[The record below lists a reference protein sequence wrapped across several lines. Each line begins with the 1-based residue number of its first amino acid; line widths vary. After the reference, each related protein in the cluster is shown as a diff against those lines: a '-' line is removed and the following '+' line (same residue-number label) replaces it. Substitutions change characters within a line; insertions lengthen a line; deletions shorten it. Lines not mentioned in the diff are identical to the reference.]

1 MWYTKGQYGY
11 EYNVSIVERT
21 GSMKHPDRQE
31 CERLLNE
38 YKTPEH
44 VKGHCRAVAD
54 MACTVA
60 EELNKHGFDLD
71 TELILAAGL
80 LHDIA
85 RVEDRHWDV
94 GAELMDELGYHEEAK
109 IIKVHMTYSPF
120 SDINDVNETDLVC
133 LGDRTVLEDEYVGL
147 DKRIDYV
154 IDKAKKNGNP
164 QAEPIILEKK
174 KQTRGFISQIEDVIG
189 MSLDDLMKGKE

>member
-1 MWYTKGQYGY
+1 M
-11 EYNVSIVERT
+11 S
-21 GSMKHPDRQE
+21 HPDRQE

-38 YKTPEH
+38 YNTPEH
-44 VKGHCRAVAD
+44 VKRHCRAVAN

-60 EELNKHGFDLD
+60 EELNKNGFELD
-71 TELILAAGL
+71 VHLILAAGL

-94 GAELMDELGYHEEAK
+94 GAELMDKLGYHREAQ

-120 SDINDVNETDLVC
+120 SDISEVTETDMVC

-154 IDKAKKNGNP
+154 INKAKANGNP

-174 KQTRGFISQIEDVIG
+174 KETRRFIHQIEEVIG
-189 MSLDDLMKGKE
+189 CSIDELMKGKA

>member
-1 MWYTKGQYGY
+1 
-11 EYNVSIVERT
+11 
-21 GSMKHPDRQE
+21 MKHPDRQE
-31 CERLLNE
+31 CERLLTE
-38 YKTPEH
+38 YGTPEH
-44 VKGHCRAVAD
+44 VKRHCRAVTD
-54 MACTVA
+54 MACAVA
-60 EELNKHGFDLD
+60 EELNKHGFSLNIP
-71 TELILAAGL
+71 LITAAGL

-94 GAELMDELGYHEEAK
+94 GAELMEKLGYSREAD

-120 SDINDVNETDLVC
+120 SDIKDVTETDMVC

-154 IDKAKKNGNP
+154 INKAKKGGNP

-174 KQTRGFISQIEDVIG
+174 KQTRQFIDQIEDVIG
-189 MSLDDLMKGKE
+189 CSLDDLMKGKA

>member
-1 MWYTKGQYGY
+1 
-11 EYNVSIVERT
+11 
-21 GSMKHPDRQE
+21 MKHPDRQE

-44 VKGHCRAVAD
+44 VKRHCRAVAD
-54 MACTVA
+54 MAYTVA
-60 EELNKHGFDLD
+60 EELNKHDFKLDLK
-71 TELILAAGL
+71 LILAAGL

-94 GAELMDELGYHEEAK
+94 GAELMDKLGYHREAE

-120 SDINDVNETDLVC
+120 SDINDVTETDMVC

-154 IDKAKKNGNP
+154 INKAKSHGNS

-174 KQTRGFISQIEDVIG
+174 KQTRKFIDQIEAVIG
-189 MSLDDLMKGKE
+189 CSLDDLMKGK